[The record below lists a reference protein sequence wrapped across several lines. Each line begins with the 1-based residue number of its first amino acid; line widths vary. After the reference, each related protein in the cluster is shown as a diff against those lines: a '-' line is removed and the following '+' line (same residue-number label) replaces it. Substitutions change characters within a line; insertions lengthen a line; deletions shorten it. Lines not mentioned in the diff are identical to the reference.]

1 MRLDKGLEW
10 KRHKEETEEQHY
22 QVHLKCAI
30 CFLIYDKYT
39 IAVWGVNSVVTK
51 WGVYRDSVPSIRV
64 TFYKAKAG
72 GGVLEESISLCHF
85 LISVWKVNH
94 LLVCVLV
101 FTVKQQQAVRKV
113 RENLWNF
120 ECTLSPSGLC
130 SAYICSPSVSKWE
143 LNCAVRNT
151 TLWSRSWK
159 TLGQCS
165 IWTPGFLMESHG
177 PRKNWVV
184 LADVW
189 PFQAFNFSYQKLPN
203 KTIVFFSSHYTLV
216 PAR

>member
-1 MRLDKGLEW
+1 MPS
-10 KRHKEETEEQHY
+10 
-22 QVHLKCAI
+22 

-39 IAVWGVNSVVTK
+39 IAVWGVNSGVTK
-51 WGVYRDSVPSIRV
+51 WGVYRDSVPSVWPSI
-64 TFYKAKAG
+64 KLKLG
-72 GGVLEESISLCHF
+72 GGGGSFWKSLSLHQFMPF
-85 LISVWKVNH
+85 LLNVWKVNH

-101 FTVKQQQAVRKV
+101 FTVKQQQAVRQV
-113 RENLWNF
+113 RENLWYF
-120 ECTLSPSGLC
+120 ECTLSPRGSC

-143 LNCAVRNT
+143 MNCAVRNT
-151 TLWSRSWK
+151 TQWSCSWK

-165 IWTPGFLMESHG
+165 IWTAGFLTESHG

-203 KTIVFFSSHYTLV
+203 KTIVFFSSHCTLV